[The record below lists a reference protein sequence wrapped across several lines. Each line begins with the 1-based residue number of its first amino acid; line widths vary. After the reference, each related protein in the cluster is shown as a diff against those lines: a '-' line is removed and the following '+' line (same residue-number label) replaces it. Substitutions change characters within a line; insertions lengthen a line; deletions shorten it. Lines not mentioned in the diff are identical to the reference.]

1 MIDQAH
7 KARVSM
13 YNTKALTPHFVFFF
27 LSAVQYFYSIVV
39 VLAAK
44 LTHKFLF
51 GSRPVIVFYIGVL
64 KLGTTEFHFTG
75 TA

>member
-1 MIDQAH
+1 
-7 KARVSM
+7 M
-13 YNTKALTPHFVFFF
+13 YKTKALTHHFVFFF

-44 LTHKFLF
+44 LTRKFLF
-51 GSRPVIVFYIGVL
+51 GSRNVIVFYIGMI
-64 KLGTTEFHFTG
+64 KLGTTELHFTG